1 MKKLQRFIALALTVA
16 ILGVTLCSCSNVG
29 KSIMDDTYS
38 QYENVAS
45 SASFITQEGK
55 TKGSFSLKG
64 KEEEVKYVTVDMGK
78 EVEYNTVVLGESTKT
93 VTLYEIYG
101 SNEQDANYKFLYQSD
116 CIEGGHTCYLGDVNY
131 RYLRIFVN
139 GSSGRYNVNSFAA
152 YNIKKDNAKSLRVNS
167 YIVMEGVSEQTDFS
181 MLEAVTDL
189 IAFGTA
195 KFDSKGNIIFVDG
208 QGIEV
213 DEKYYSDKLDIL
225 KKNVGD
231 KKINLIC
238 DIAMPYGDDNLDI
251 KSMMSDENVD
261 NLVSSVVNFVD
272 KYGFDGYD
280 MDYEFPNSNAEWKAF
295 NNFLRKLDKAMPDK
309 IISLAIAPWDLR
321 FDDDVIDIIDRV
333 EVMLYDMFTT
343 HNYHAIFSTTV
354 NGVRKAVKGGFKPE
368 QIDLGLP
375 FYSRPTDKKAYW
387 GNYNQYDVNDKYTNL
402 YLFNDFDHEGNPM
415 TAPQYVNSYQMVS
428 DKTAFAI
435 DAGLGGLMVW
445 HYSCDLPY
453 DNQYSLFRA
462 ISETKELKQ

>member
-55 TKGSFSLKG
+55 TKRNFSLKG

-101 SNEQDANYKFLYQSD
+101 SNEQDANYKYLYQSD

-208 QGIEV
+208 QGNEV

-261 NLVSSVVNFVD
+261 NLVSSVVDFVD

-280 MDYEFPNSNAEWKAF
+280 MDYEFPNSSGKR
-295 NNFLRKLDKAMPDK
+295 L
-309 IISLAIAPWDLR
+309 IISC
-321 FDDDVIDIIDRV
+321 
-333 EVMLYDMFTT
+333 
-343 HNYHAIFSTTV
+343 
-354 NGVRKAVKGGFKPE
+354 
-368 QIDLGLP
+368 
-375 FYSRPTDKKAYW
+375 
-387 GNYNQYDVNDKYTNL
+387 
-402 YLFNDFDHEGNPM
+402 
-415 TAPQYVNSYQMVS
+415 VS
-428 DKTAFAI
+428 LI
-435 DAGLGGLMVW
+435 
-445 HYSCDLPY
+445 
-453 DNQYSLFRA
+453 
-462 ISETKELKQ
+462 KQCPIKSFLLQ

>member
-139 GSSGRYNVNSFAA
+139 GSSGRYNVNSFSA
-152 YNIKKDNAKSLRVNS
+152 YNIKKDDAKSLRVNS

-181 MLEAVTDL
+181 MLEAVQAL
-189 IAFGTA
+189 
-195 KFDSKGNIIFVDG
+195 S
-208 QGIEV
+208 
-213 DEKYYSDKLDIL
+213 
-225 KKNVGD
+225 
-231 KKINLIC
+231 
-238 DIAMPYGDDNLDI
+238 
-251 KSMMSDENVD
+251 
-261 NLVSSVVNFVD
+261 
-272 KYGFDGYD
+272 
-280 MDYEFPNSNAEWKAF
+280 
-295 NNFLRKLDKAMPDK
+295 
-309 IISLAIAPWDLR
+309 
-321 FDDDVIDIIDRV
+321 
-333 EVMLYDMFTT
+333 
-343 HNYHAIFSTTV
+343 H
-354 NGVRKAVKGGFKPE
+354 
-368 QIDLGLP
+368 
-375 FYSRPTDKKAYW
+375 
-387 GNYNQYDVNDKYTNL
+387 
-402 YLFNDFDHEGNPM
+402 
-415 TAPQYVNSYQMVS
+415 
-428 DKTAFAI
+428 
-435 DAGLGGLMVW
+435 
-445 HYSCDLPY
+445 
-453 DNQYSLFRA
+453 
-462 ISETKELKQ
+462 